1 MLRRCLQFEEA
12 PRHTT
17 GYSDSPLNL
26 ANTVN
31 SLKLS
36 TSDIGLENFKCHV
49 ELKENCDRQI
59 VNLPQS
65 TAPLLHPRS
74 SEKFQTVSKPL
85 GIGLHLNSIVNA
97 ASVGCTANS
106 GKKSTDHDMGVQRT
120 KSGMAS
126 NNLAENT
133 QNCSMSSSAAEKDS
147 ASNEERTGVIKS
159 SIVPSSVPNDNMG
172 NQFAAPDETGKSDSQ
187 NADSLEE
194 RDQLSPRKK
203 RLVAMFLFHSV

>member
-1 MLRRCLQFEEA
+1 M
-12 PRHTT
+12 
-17 GYSDSPLNL
+17 
-26 ANTVN
+26 
-31 SLKLS
+31 
-36 TSDIGLENFKCHV
+36 

-74 SEKFQTVSKPL
+74 SEKFQMVSKPL
-85 GIGLHLNSIVNA
+85 GIGLHLNRIVNA
-97 ASVGCTANS
+97 ASVGCTTNS

-133 QNCSMSSSAAEKDS
+133 QNCSVSSSAAEKDS
-147 ASNEERTGVIKS
+147 ASNEERAGVIKS

-172 NQFAAPDETGKSDSQ
+172 NQFAAPNETGKSDSQ

-203 RLVAMFLFHSV
+203 RLVACSYSIVFNVLNLVSFLFSGLLVCLCSPGKKQKVPVVVMDANVAIVRKPNA